1 MELGLIAKYAK
12 VIGGIVLACVIAGLI
27 AVAFGRTYEHG
38 YKVAQA
44 IGEKNLA
51 DYKASVGQASA
62 KAAGDAFARYADG
75 VGRGQAAAFG
85 FLATRAVDNSNATAL
100 KEQID
105 GVSKPHVSPV
115 SQQRSGKGAPSP
127 GDAPAYRCEFSAG
140 FVRLWNAAAGIPD
153 DSAGA
158 LQGRPGPGNAAHAS
172 PADATADSGV
182 SPADLLD
189 WFVDY
194 ANRARGIERQL
205 ISVGGLQT
213 AQQ

>member
-12 VIGGIVLACVIAGLI
+12 VIGCIVLACVIAGLI
-27 AVAFGRTYEHG
+27 AVAFGKTYEHG

-51 DYKASVGQASA
+51 DYKVSIEQGSA
-62 KAAGDAFARYADG
+62 KAASDAFGRYASG
-75 VGRGQAAAFG
+75 IARGQAAAFG
-85 FLATRAVDNSNATAL
+85 FLATREADNSIATAF

-105 GVSKPHVSPV
+105 GVSQLHVSPAP
-115 SQQRSGKGAPSP
+115 QRMGKIASPS
-127 GDAPAYRCEFSAG
+127 GDAPVYRCVFSTG

-158 LQGRPGPGNAAHAS
+158 LQGRSDSGNAAQSS

-182 SPADLLD
+182 SQADLLD

-194 ANRARGIERQL
+194 ANRTRGIERQL
-205 ISVGGLQT
+205 SSVGGLQT